1 MSDQVW
7 INNIDVLYEPKN
19 LTDFFPIKNQTRA
32 QRLNSLVRLSAYV
45 SLALI
50 IYHSNF
56 KYSLVFVFVLFLTW
70 VLHNNNPTPTKVP
83 LTQNALAGKVVENLE
98 GQKKLDKPVNC
109 TKPTLDNPFM
119 NATMK
124 DYMNVDSKG
133 NIINRPEAC
142 DPNDPIIKKD
152 IDSKFNNDLFK
163 DVSDI
168 FGKMN
173 SQRQFYTMP
182 STTIP
187 NDPNNDFGKWLY
199 NSSQT
204 CKENQ
209 DNCLRTEDVR
219 GKRYIFPD
227 ENVNP
232 TNSKRLEGQK
242 N

>member
-1 MSDQVW
+1 MAEQVW
-7 INNIDVLYEPKN
+7 INNIEVLYEPEH
-19 LTDFFPIKNQTRA
+19 LTDFFPVKNQTRA

-50 IYHSNF
+50 MYHSNF
-56 KYSLVFVFVLFLTW
+56 KYSLVFVFILFLTW
-70 VLHNNNPTPTKVP
+70 ILHNNNPTPPIKTKI
-83 LTQNALAGKVVENLE
+83 QENLE
-98 GQKKLDKPVNC
+98 DPKKLDKPSNC

-124 DYMNVDSKG
+124 DYLNVDANG
-133 NIINRPEAC
+133 TIIDRPEAC
-142 DPNDPIIKKD
+142 DPNDPDIKRD

-182 STTIP
+182 STQIP

-204 CKENQ
+204 CKEDQN
-209 DNCLRTEDVR
+209 NCLRTEDVR

-227 ENVNP
+227 ETVNP

-242 N
+242 IQQTKN

>member
-1 MSDQVW
+1 MSDKIW
-7 INNIDVLYEPKN
+7 IKNIEVLYEPQN
-19 LTDFFPIKNQTRA
+19 LTDFFPIKNQSRSE
-32 QRLNSLVRLSAYV
+32 RLNSLVRLSAYI
-45 SLALI
+45 SLALV
-50 IYHSNF
+50 IYHNNV
-56 KYSLVFVFVLFLTW
+56 KYSLIFVFILFLTW
-70 VLHNNNPTPTKVP
+70 ALYNNNPTPNPTPNPTK
-83 LTQNALAGKVVENLE
+83 TVENLE
-98 GQKKLDKPVNC
+98 NQKQINKPYNC
-109 TKPTLDNPFM
+109 TMPTLDNPFM

-124 DYMNVDSKG
+124 DFMNVDDNGK
-133 NIINRPEAC
+133 IIDRPEAC
-142 DPNDPIIKKD
+142 DPNDPTIKKD

-182 STTIP
+182 STQIP

-204 CKENQ
+204 CKENS

-219 GKRYIFPD
+219 GKRYIFPN
-227 ENVNP
+227 ENENP
-232 TNSKRLEGQK
+232 INSKRLEGFKKTQ

>member
-1 MSDQVW
+1 MTDKVW
-7 INNIDVLYEPKN
+7 INNIEVLYDPQN

-32 QRLNSLVRLSAYV
+32 QRLNSLVRLSAYI
-45 SLALI
+45 SLVLI

-56 KYSLVFVFVLFLTW
+56 KYSLVFVFILFLTW
-70 VLHNNNPTPTKVP
+70 VLHNNNPTNIPSKT
-83 LTQNALAGKVVENLE
+83 LENLE
-98 GQKKLDKPVNC
+98 NQKNLDKPVNC

-124 DYMNVDSKG
+124 DYLNVDSKG

-142 DPNDPIIKKD
+142 DPNDPIIKKE

-182 STTIP
+182 STQIP

-209 DNCLRTEDVR
+209 DHCLRTEDVR

-232 TNSKRLEGQK
+232 TNSKRLEK
-242 N
+242 

>member
-1 MSDQVW
+1 MSDKIW
-7 INNIDVLYEPKN
+7 IKNIEVLYDPSN
-19 LTDFFPIKNQTRA
+19 LTDFFPIKNQSRSE
-32 QRLNSLVRLSAYV
+32 RLNSLVRLSAYI

-56 KYSLVFVFVLFLTW
+56 KYSLIFVFILFLTW
-70 VLHNNNPTPTKVP
+70 VLYNNNPISIPSKTK
-83 LTQNALAGKVVENLE
+83 TIENLE
-98 GQKKLDKPVNC
+98 NQTKINKSYNC
-109 TKPTLDNPFM
+109 TMPTLDNPFM

-124 DYMNVDSKG
+124 DFMNVDSNG
-133 NIINRPEAC
+133 NIIDRPEAC

-209 DNCLRTEDVR
+209 NHCLRTEDVR
-219 GKRYIFPD
+219 SKRYIFPN
-227 ENVNP
+227 ENDNP
-232 TNSKRLEGQK
+232 INSKRLEGIQK
-242 N
+242 KQIKNT